1 MSEHLEFPELISWY
15 QRQQGLTDAE
25 LARRSK
31 LNKSTIGRLK
41 RGDRHPS
48 WPDTVNKLIQGL
60 ALEGGEAED
69 FKIAAA
75 RYLGF
80 TPAEPKL
87 PPVPVGPG
95 GQQRVATMGHAG
107 ISDASNC
114 DVCGANSKTVVG
126 CATCGAPY
134 CQHCMR
140 TTRPFGARCFWCGF
154 HAFGGD

>member
-1 MSEHLEFPELISWY
+1 MSEQLEFPELLNWY
-15 QRQQGLTDAE
+15 QRRMGLSDAE
-25 LARRSK
+25 LGRRSR
-31 LNKSTIGRLK
+31 LHKSTIGRLK

-48 WPDTVNKLIQGL
+48 WPDTINKLIDGL
-60 ALEGGEAED
+60 GLQSGEAED

-87 PPVPVGPG
+87 PPVSVGTHG
-95 GQQRVATMGHAG
+95 HQRVATTSHAG
-107 ISDASNC
+107 ISDDSNC
-114 DVCGANSKTVVG
+114 DVCGADSKTVLG